1 MKIHAPTLIG
11 CLLLASISFGQ
22 TAAEMPKQKA
32 KKQSAPKA
40 KSKQEKRTLVDTLDE
55 KVPLEVG
62 IQLRI
67 FKQARSRRLELDRL
81 EGNMER
87 RRLRLKQMLDEVEER
102 YQVMR
107 TLQDEMTL
115 QLKSANPVDSE
126 TKKANDRR
134 NSNLRTERVIKLSK
148 VFNKMKAD
156 DASKMIPE
164 MDEALVIDVLVRLK
178 PKQAANIL
186 GKLEAELAAK
196 LTTKMAEAKSD
207 K

>member
-1 MKIHAPTLIG
+1 MKIHAPMLLG
-11 CLLLASISFGQ
+11 CMLLAASAFGQ
-22 TAAEMPKQKA
+22 TTVETPKQKA
-32 KKQSAPKA
+32 EEQSKP
-40 KSKQEKRTLVDTLDE
+40 KSKSGREKRTLVDTLDE

-115 QLKSANPVDSE
+115 QLKSVNPGDSE

>member
-1 MKIHAPTLIG
+1 
-11 CLLLASISFGQ
+11 
-22 TAAEMPKQKA
+22 
-32 KKQSAPKA
+32 
-40 KSKQEKRTLVDTLDE
+40 
-55 KVPLEVG
+55 
-62 IQLRI
+62 
-67 FKQARSRRLELDRL
+67 
-81 EGNMER
+81 
-87 RRLRLKQMLDEVEER
+87 
-102 YQVMR
+102 MR

-115 QLKSANPVDSE
+115 QLKSANPGDSE
-126 TKKANDRR
+126 AKKANDKR